1 MRDDIL
7 KILKRKF
14 TGNAKIKPVDSEVV
28 QSEGFLLSEHASAIS
43 KVCKEHHYSVSFR
56 AAGDA
61 TLERIRKG
69 NPCKGHDIMNKSI
82 KFTGG
87 SWTYDYSDVELLK
100 DLSGLVGYSSLPDSD
115 SDSDSKKKPT
125 LSGLCQKKAKDD
137 KEEIPFTRVPI
148 PIDEKSSFSDKE
160 LLTIYT
166 GDYDMHDLFAFR
178 HGQYNRIIA
187 GTVDEAS
194 AVDQLNLAMLE
205 KSPDRLGKVKERERL
220 WRSEYSLIRHGAQT
234 SFMCYLHSITGIKD
248 LKKAFLEL
256 EDKSKIPYEDTIMK
270 ISEPI
275 CMFNM
280 EGKIFILKNREEIY
294 SYYKNNDMLQQI
306 PFYYFFNLLRD
317 NKEKWNLYAQTINKY
332 LMRLCG
338 LDS

>member
-1 MRDDIL
+1 MKTDIL
-7 KILKRKF
+7 NLLKEKF

-28 QSEGFLLSEHASAIS
+28 ESEGFLLSEHASAIS
-43 KVCKEHHYSVSFR
+43 KVCQDQNYSVSFR

-61 TLERIRKG
+61 TLKRIRKG

-100 DLSGLVGYSSLPDSD
+100 DLSGLVGYSSS

-137 KEEIPFTRVPI
+137 KKKIPFTEVPI
-148 PIDEKSSFSDKE
+148 GEISSLTNEK

-194 AVDQLNLAMLE
+194 AVDQLNFAMLE
-205 KSPDRLGKVKERERL
+205 KSPDRQVKVKEIERL

-248 LKKAFLEL
+248 LKKAFLEQK
-256 EDKSKIPYEDTIMK
+256 DKSKIPYEDTIMK

-275 CMFNM
+275 CIFNM
-280 EGKIFILKNREEIY
+280 EGKIFILKNMEEIY
-294 SYYKNNDMLQQI
+294 SYYKNYDMLQQI

-317 NKEKWNLYAQTINKY
+317 NKGKWNLYAQTINKY